1 MTWLRSLIFQILF
14 YGWTLTMGVVFLPL
28 LVLPRR
34 VAMQGARFWC
44 RSVLGL
50 LRVTTGLSGH
60 IEQVGERPTG
70 PAIFAAKHQSAWDT
84 MMITR
89 LLPDPAIV
97 LKKEL
102 LSVPFFGWYVR
113 RHGAIAID
121 RKAGA
126 SALRQMLRDARRAVE
141 DGRDIFV
148 FPEGTRTAPDERV
161 PYHSGIAALYLE
173 LGLPVVPV
181 ALNSGVFWGRRSFS
195 KRPGEITLRVLP
207 AIPPGLDRRDFMERL
222 ETAIESETEALVE
235 AARAARGDPAGDPA
249 GTC

>member
-1 MTWLRSLIFQILF
+1 MIWLRSLIFQILF
-14 YGWTLTMGVVFLPL
+14 YGWTLTMGVAFLPL
-28 LVLPRR
+28 LVLPRS
-34 VAMQGARFWC
+34 VAMWGARFWC

-148 FPEGTRTAPDERV
+148 FPEGTRTAPGERR
-161 PYHSGIAALYLE
+161 PYHSGVAALYRD

-181 ALNSGVFWGRRSFS
+181 ALNSGMFWGRRSFL
-195 KRPGEITLRVLP
+195 KRAGDITLRVLP
-207 AIPPGLDRRDFMERL
+207 PIPPGLKRREFMQRL
-222 ETAIESETEALVE
+222 EKVIETETTALTE
-235 AARAARGDPAGDPA
+235 AARAALDDASAD
-249 GTC
+249 